1 MTSEAEKLVELAE
14 RLEIEMRKWPVGS
27 PMQGG
32 LADLAGQ
39 MRDEAAALRARA
51 LQPFTSP

>member
-1 MTSEAEKLVELAE
+1 VELAE
-14 RLEIEMRKWPVGS
+14 RVEVEMRKWPVGS

-32 LADLAGQ
+32 LADLAGR
-39 MRDEAAALRARA
+39 MREEAAALRARA